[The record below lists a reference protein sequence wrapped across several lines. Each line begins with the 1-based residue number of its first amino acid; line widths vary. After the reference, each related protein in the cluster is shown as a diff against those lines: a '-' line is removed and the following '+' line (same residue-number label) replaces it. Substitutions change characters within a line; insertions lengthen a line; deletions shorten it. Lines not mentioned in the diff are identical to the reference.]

1 MDMHQTRRLNLFDW
15 IEVNGGAAL
24 VASQYRLGKSA
35 QSFLSQLKGGYTF
48 GEKAARNMEAR
59 LHLPS
64 GYLDRP
70 RGQVP
75 SAGENVLPFE
85 LRTVW
90 PFRTPLEVVLS
101 LPRSARDTIDAYI
114 QGVCDAHLGVKPNGV
129 RL

>member
-1 MDMHQTRRLNLFDW
+1 MDMQDTRRLNLFEW
-15 IEVNGGAAL
+15 IDANGGAAI

-48 GEKAARNMEAR
+48 GEKAARNMEAK
-59 LHLPS
+59 LHLPQ

-75 SAGENVLPFE
+75 HVADNVLPFE
-85 LRTVW
+85 PRAVW

-101 LPRSARDTIDAYI
+101 LPRSARDTIDGYI
-114 QGVCDAHLGVKPNGV
+114 QGICDAHLGAKADGV